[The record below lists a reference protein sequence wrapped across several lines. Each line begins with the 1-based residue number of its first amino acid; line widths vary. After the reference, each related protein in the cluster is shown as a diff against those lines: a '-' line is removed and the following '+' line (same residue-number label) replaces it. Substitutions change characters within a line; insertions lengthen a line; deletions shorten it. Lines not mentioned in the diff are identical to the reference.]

1 MSKQKRRRFTGE
13 EKIKI
18 LKKHLL
24 EREEISSV
32 CKNEGISP
40 TQFYQWQKL
49 LFEGGSEVFNSK
61 KARTSQLDR
70 RDQQIKNL
78 EAKLA
83 HKNEVLSEAVEA
95 LVTAKKLS
103 GDR

>member
-1 MSKQKRRRFTGE
+1 M
-13 EKIKI
+13 
-18 LKKHLL
+18 
-24 EREEISSV
+24 
-32 CKNEGISP
+32 
-40 TQFYQWQKL
+40 
-49 LFEGGSEVFNSK
+49 FNSK
-61 KARTSQLDR
+61 GARPSQLDQ
-70 RDQQIKNL
+70 RDQRIKDL

>member
-1 MSKQKRRRFTGE
+1 MSKRKRRRFTGE

-24 EREEISSV
+24 EGEAVSSV
-32 CKNEGISP
+32 CKSAGISP
-40 TQFYQWQKL
+40 TMFYQWQKM
-49 LFEGGSEVFNSK
+49 LFEDGAEVFNSK
-61 KARTSQLDR
+61 QPRTSQLDR
-70 RDQQIKNL
+70 RDQKIKDL

>member
-1 MSKQKRRRFTGE
+1 MSKQKRRRFSGK

-24 EREEISSV
+24 EGEAISSI
-32 CKNEGISP
+32 CKAEGISP
-40 TQFYQWQKL
+40 GQFYQWQKL
-49 LFEGGSEVFNSK
+49 LFEGGSAVFDAK
-61 KARTSQLDR
+61 KPRVSQLDR
-70 RDQQIKNL
+70 RDQQIKEL

>member
-1 MSKQKRRRFTGE
+1 MSKRKRRQFSGE

-24 EREEISSV
+24 EGEAVSEVCEE
-32 CKNEGISP
+32 NEISP
-40 TQFYQWQKL
+40 TMFYQWQKA
-49 LFEGGSEVFNSK
+49 LFENGSEVFDSK
-61 KARTSQLDR
+61 KARPSQLDR
-70 RDQQIKNL
+70 RDRKIKEL
-78 EAKLA
+78 EEKLA

-95 LVTAKKLS
+95 LVTAKKVS

>member
-1 MSKQKRRRFTGE
+1 MSKRKRRRFTPE
-13 EKIKI
+13 EKLKI
-18 LKKHLL
+18 LKSHLV
-24 EREEISSV
+24 EKIPISEVCEE
-32 CKNEGISP
+32 NGISP
-40 TQFYQWQKL
+40 TLFYNWQKQ
-49 LFEGGSEVFNSK
+49 LFDQGTQAFETK
-61 KARTSQLDR
+61 RQRPSQLKR
-70 RDQQIKNL
+70 RDAKIKDL